1 MKIDLFPAGSPES
14 MGISSKQI
22 LKFLEKAED
31 NGVMLH
37 SVLMMRKGHVVA
49 EGYYAPFPKNSMHRM
64 YSVSKTFVSTA
75 IGLLVDEGRISL
87 DDKVC
92 NYFQDK
98 LPDNAHP
105 WILDMTIRDL
115 LVMATP
121 HTTTT
126 YKPEDKDWAWTFFNT
141 KPSHPPGTVFNYDT
155 SGTYVLNVLVERVTG
170 KLFLEYMKDK
180 MLRELGF
187 SEEAWCIKAPEGN
200 SWGGSGVIC
209 TTRDLARLALVYMNN
224 GRIGGKQYLSEE
236 YVKAATSRQI
246 DNMASGHRD
255 YMHGNGY
262 GYQIWIL
269 KDGAYAFCGMG
280 AQLAICIPEKDF
292 IFICTGDIQG
302 SSQVYAGIFELLWN
316 EIVEQLH
323 PGPLPEDEASA
334 MRLEEKLRTLRA
346 VNPLLGKSH
355 SPWQE
360 NIDGRTYALEP
371 NPMEINRLR
380 VEFNGSEGVLILEM
394 GGEQKR
400 IQFGMEE
407 YVEGFFP
414 QTNYFGDTIG
424 TPKGEMY
431 RCMAVA
437 RWTQENKL
445 VIRCYIIDDYFGNLT
460 ITLGFKDKELGLYMS
475 KTAEWFLDEYQGF
488 AGGCMVEQ

>member
-1 MKIDLFPAGSPES
+1 
-14 MGISSKQI
+14 
-22 LKFLEKAED
+22 
-31 NGVMLH
+31 
-37 SVLMMRKGHVVA
+37 
-49 EGYYAPFPKNSMHRM
+49 
-64 YSVSKTFVSTA
+64 
-75 IGLLVDEGRISL
+75 
-87 DDKVC
+87 
-92 NYFQDK
+92 
-98 LPDNAHP
+98 
-105 WILDMTIRDL
+105 
-115 LVMATP
+115 
-121 HTTTT
+121 
-126 YKPEDKDWAWTFFNT
+126 
-141 KPSHPPGTVFNYDT
+141 
-155 SGTYVLNVLVERVTG
+155 
-170 KLFLEYMKDK
+170 
-180 MLRELGF
+180 
-187 SEEAWCIKAPEGN
+187 
-200 SWGGSGVIC
+200 
-209 TTRDLARLALVYMNN
+209 
-224 GRIGGKQYLSEE
+224 
-236 YVKAATSRQI
+236 
-246 DNMASGHRD
+246 
-255 YMHGNGY
+255 
-262 GYQIWIL
+262 
-269 KDGAYAFCGMG
+269 MG

-445 VIRCYIIDDYFGNLT
+445 VIRCYFIDDYFGKYT
-460 ITLGFKDKELGLYMS
+460 ITLGFMDKELGLYMS

>member
-1 MKIDLFPAGSPES
+1 MHINLFPIARPES

-31 NGVMLH
+31 NGIMLH

-49 EGYYAPFPKNSMHRM
+49 EGYYAPFTKDSLHRI

-75 IGLLVDEGRISL
+75 IGLLADEGRISL

-92 NYFQDK
+92 SYFRDK
-98 LPDNAHP
+98 LPDNPHP
-105 WILDMTIRDL
+105 WILDMTIHDL
-115 LVMATP
+115 LIMATP
-121 HTTTT
+121 HVTPT

-141 KPSHPPGTVFNYDT
+141 EPSHPPGTVFNYDT
-155 SGTYVLNVLVERVTG
+155 SGTYILNVLVERVNG
-170 KLFLEYMKDK
+170 KPFLEYMKDK

-209 TTRDLARLALVYMNN
+209 TTRDIARLALVYMNH

-246 DNMASGHRD
+246 DNMTSGHRD

-262 GYQIWIL
+262 GYQIWML
-269 KDGAYAFCGMG
+269 KDGAYAFVGMG
-280 AQLAICIPEKDF
+280 MQLAVCSPKHDF
-292 IFICTGDIQG
+292 LFVGTGDTQG
-302 SSQVYAGIFELLWN
+302 SLQVYSGIFELLWS
-316 EIVEQLH
+316 EIVEKLH
-323 PGPLPEDEASA
+323 SDPLPEDEASA
-334 MRLEEKLRTLRA
+334 RRLEEKLRALRV
-346 VNPLLGKSH
+346 VNPLIGKSS

-360 NIDGRTYALEP
+360 KIDGRTYALKS
-371 NPMEINRLR
+371 NPMGIDRLR
-380 VEFNGSEGVLILEM
+380 VEFNGNIGTLVIETRGQE
-394 GGEQKR
+394 KR
-400 IQFGMEE
+400 ISFGMEE

-414 QTNYFGDTIG
+414 QTNYYGDTIG

-431 RCMAVA
+431 KCMAVA

-460 ITLGFKDKELGLYMS
+460 ITLGFKDKELGLCMT
-475 KTAEWFLDEYQGF
+475 KTAEWFLEEYEGCT
-488 AGGCMVEQ
+488 GGCLVE